1 MAKRNVIYYGD
12 GEITIICDES
22 ILGFHIEFEGNYNIE
37 SYNPENFLISYNN
50 GTMVGVGLG
59 TELGGNPFLKYTGD
73 LRIKECKV
81 VTPNMEYL
89 NIIPKLI
96 RNDKFNANDI
106 NFNRESLKFED
117 LNRDGVFGY
126 IPMKSK
132 VKIITK
138 NLNTKG
144 SQYKLDGED
153 YIGDYHLHHTGVA
166 MTGSDHTEDSK
177 VLELTNK
184 KQRIKHIIN
193 TIRRQRGGY

>member
-166 MTGSDHTEDSK
+166 MTGSDHTENSK

-193 TIRRQRGGY
+193 RIRRQRGGY

>member
-166 MTGSDHTEDSK
+166 MTGSDHTEDSEA
-177 VLELTNK
+177 LELTNK
-184 KQRIKHIIN
+184 KQRIKRIIN

>member
-1 MAKRNVIYYGD
+1 
-12 GEITIICDES
+12 
-22 ILGFHIEFEGNYNIE
+22 
-37 SYNPENFLISYNN
+37 
-50 GTMVGVGLG
+50 MVGVGLG

-132 VKIITK
+132 VKIITN

-166 MTGSDHTEDSK
+166 MTGSDHTENSK

-193 TIRRQRGGY
+193 RIRRQRGGY

>member
-22 ILGFHIEFEGNYNIE
+22 ILGFHIEFERNYNIE

-166 MTGSDHTEDSK
+166 MTGSDHTENSK

-193 TIRRQRGGY
+193 RIRRQRGGY

>member
-37 SYNPENFLISYNN
+37 SYNHENFLISYNN

-166 MTGSDHTEDSK
+166 MTGSDHTENSK

-193 TIRRQRGGY
+193 RIRRQRGGY

>member
-12 GEITIICDES
+12 GEITIICNES

-166 MTGSDHTEDSK
+166 MTGSDHTENSK

-193 TIRRQRGGY
+193 RIRRQRGGY